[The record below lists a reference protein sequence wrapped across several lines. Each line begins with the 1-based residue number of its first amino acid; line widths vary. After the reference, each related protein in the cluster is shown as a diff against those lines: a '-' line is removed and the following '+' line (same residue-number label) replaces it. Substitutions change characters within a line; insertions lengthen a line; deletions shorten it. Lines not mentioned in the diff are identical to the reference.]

1 MPAWIHNSTLMEVTE
16 ITMSTDQRVRLL
28 SNIIIPQKD
37 SIQIGTQCTPN
48 ATCTAVVWVQCW
60 PPRHHIMI
68 IVSILIGVIWINHF
82 QSPYPFW
89 TSMLYGSELVL
100 YIFYSYQGN
109 IQHNKY
115 AYNLFYIVRL
125 NKYTIVYFLYR

>member
-16 ITMSTDQRVRLL
+16 ITMSTDQGVRLL

-68 IVSILIGVIWINHF
+68 IVSILIGVIWIN
-82 QSPYPFW
+82 PFNRHIR
-89 TSMLYGSELVL
+89 SEQVC
-100 YIFYSYQGN
+100 YMAQNWFFIFSIHIKATFN
-109 IQHNKY
+109 IINMHTIF
-115 AYNLFYIVRL
+115 FYIARL
-125 NKYTIVYFLYR
+125 NKCTIVGKENW